1 MQLSHPPK
9 RLSGLKNTDN
19 ERLKTL
25 LFIAIICLNY
35 STICDSLVNMVMVT
49 FTLSLLSDLI
59 VVC

>member
-1 MQLSHPPK
+1 MQLSHPLK
-9 RLSGLKNTDN
+9 RLSDLKNTDN

-49 FTLSLLSDLI
+49 FFSLLT
-59 VVC
+59 V